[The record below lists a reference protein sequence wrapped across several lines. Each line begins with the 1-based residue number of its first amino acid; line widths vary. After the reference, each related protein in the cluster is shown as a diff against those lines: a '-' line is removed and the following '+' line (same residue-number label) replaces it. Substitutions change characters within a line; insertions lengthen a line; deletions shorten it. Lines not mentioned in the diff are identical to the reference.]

1 MENLDACAA
10 QYLDWMRRTS
20 MTAFCA
26 AAFVTAT
33 LALAA
38 DSDSL
43 MPASA
48 RTPGPQRGLG
58 RGSLDARFLGGSFRV
73 CRQQMI
79 PGMEPHV
86 RNELQPL
93 PQNFRIAA
101 GLAEG
106 RHRGAHNDGDFTS
119 GSKARARV
127 CGDEDPA
134 LEAVIEEAAS
144 VIAAAQN
151 PDGYLHTPVL
161 IRRRNGDASAKP
173 LQDRLNFEMYNM
185 GHLLTTAC
193 AHHRATGRTNLLA
206 VACKTAD
213 FLYEAFREPTPELA
227 KNSVCPS
234 HYMGMIELYR
244 ATREPRYLELA
255 TKFFAMRDL
264 VSDGGDDNQ
273 DRSPFLSK
281 PCDGRGRANYLTRG
295 GGLVCR
301 NRLTACLDPWA
312 FGRTSFG
319 KSTSLAA
326 AARFTTGLPDG
337 QKPSDHAVHQAW
349 TKLSLPNLTAHN
361 ETCANIGNVL
371 WNWRMNLRRPRPDS
385 GRGRAGSLQCSF
397 RRSCGTILHVNR
409 SSASD
414 AAGGCRWCTRVPYPF
429 LLLPPNLVRTVA
441 QVANYAY
448 GRSDT
453 SFG

>member
-1 MENLDACAA
+1 M
-10 QYLDWMRRTS
+10 
-20 MTAFCA
+20 
-26 AAFVTAT
+26 TAT

-38 DSDSL
+38 DSGFADAGVS
-43 MPASA
+43 PHA
-48 RTPGPQRGLG
+48 RVRNVGLDEVHWTRGFWA
-58 RGSLDARFLGGSFRV
+58 DRFEV

-79 PGMEPHV
+79 PGMGALMSGT
-86 RNELQPL
+86 NYSQYL
-93 PQNFRIAA
+93 QNFRIAA

-106 RHRGAHNDGDFTS
+106 RHRGAQFNDGDFYKWLEGACAVFAVT
-119 GSKARARV
+119 K
-127 CGDEDPA
+127 DPA